1 MTELNKAEY
10 IQELITK
17 GLNFC
22 VESGKSII
30 IAILIYIVGKALI
43 MLANRML
50 QKMLNRKH
58 IDPTIQTFLKSL
70 VNILLM
76 VLLIIS
82 VVSALG
88 INTTSFAALLASAGV
103 AVGMALSGNLQNL
116 AGGIV
121 VLLFRP
127 FKVGDYIEAQ
137 GVGGSVQEIQIF
149 HTILNTPDNKK
160 IYLPNGS
167 LSSGN
172 IVNYSKEP
180 TRRVDFTI
188 CIDYG
193 ESIDKVREV
202 TGKEPFKGINPDECV
217 AIGAAIQGGVLGG
230 DVKDVL
236 LLDVTPLSLGIETA
250 GGVCTRM
257 IERNTTIPTKSS
269 QVFSTA
275 ADNQS
280 SVEIHVLQGERE
292 FARDNKTLGIFHLD
306 GILPARRGVP
316 QIEVT
321 FDIDA
326 NGIVNVSAKDLGT
339 NKEQSISITSSTNM
353 SKEDIEKAV
362 QDAEKFAEEDKK
374 RKEAVD
380 TRNAAD
386 QMVYQVEKIL
396 TDEGDKIPEG
406 DKADIQAKLDALKE
420 ALKGE
425 DTELI
430 KSKQE
435 ELTQAFYKISEELYK
450 QAQAAQGGANPGAGY
465 DPNAGAAPNSDGY
478 YDADFKDVE

>member
-137 GVGGSVQEIQIF
+137 GVGGTVQEIQIF

-193 ESIDKVREV
+193 ESIDKVRAVLKEIV
-202 TGKEPFKGINPDECV
+202 TNDQRVLTTPEPVIALNALADSSVNIALRVWVKSENYWAVYWETNEKIYNEFNRRGINFP
-217 AIGAAIQGGVLGG
+217 
-230 DVKDVL
+230 
-236 LLDVTPLSLGIETA
+236 
-250 GGVCTRM
+250 
-257 IERNTTIPTKSS
+257 
-269 QVFSTA
+269 F
-275 ADNQS
+275 
-280 SVEIHVLQGERE
+280 
-292 FARDNKTLGIFHLD
+292 
-306 GILPARRGVP
+306 P
-316 QIEVT
+316 QLTVH
-321 FDIDA
+321 
-326 NGIVNVSAKDLGT
+326 
-339 NKEQSISITSSTNM
+339 
-353 SKEDIEKAV
+353 KA
-362 QDAEKFAEEDKK
+362 
-374 RKEAVD
+374 
-380 TRNAAD
+380 
-386 QMVYQVEKIL
+386 
-396 TDEGDKIPEG
+396 
-406 DKADIQAKLDALKE
+406 
-420 ALKGE
+420 
-425 DTELI
+425 
-430 KSKQE
+430 
-435 ELTQAFYKISEELYK
+435 
-450 QAQAAQGGANPGAGY
+450 
-465 DPNAGAAPNSDGY
+465 
-478 YDADFKDVE
+478 

>member
-137 GVGGSVQEIQIF
+137 GVGGTVQEIQIF

-172 IVNYSKEP
+172 ITNYSKEP

-188 CIDYG
+188 SIDYG

-202 TGKEPFKGINPDECV
+202 LKEIITNDQRVLTTPEPVIALNALADSSVNIALRVWVKSEDYWAVYWETNEKIYNEFNRRGINFP
-217 AIGAAIQGGVLGG
+217 
-230 DVKDVL
+230 
-236 LLDVTPLSLGIETA
+236 
-250 GGVCTRM
+250 
-257 IERNTTIPTKSS
+257 
-269 QVFSTA
+269 F
-275 ADNQS
+275 
-280 SVEIHVLQGERE
+280 
-292 FARDNKTLGIFHLD
+292 
-306 GILPARRGVP
+306 P
-316 QIEVT
+316 QLTVH
-321 FDIDA
+321 
-326 NGIVNVSAKDLGT
+326 
-339 NKEQSISITSSTNM
+339 
-353 SKEDIEKAV
+353 
-362 QDAEKFAEEDKK
+362 
-374 RKEAVD
+374 
-380 TRNAAD
+380 NA
-386 QMVYQVEKIL
+386 
-396 TDEGDKIPEG
+396 
-406 DKADIQAKLDALKE
+406 
-420 ALKGE
+420 
-425 DTELI
+425 
-430 KSKQE
+430 
-435 ELTQAFYKISEELYK
+435 
-450 QAQAAQGGANPGAGY
+450 
-465 DPNAGAAPNSDGY
+465 
-478 YDADFKDVE
+478 

>member
-70 VNILLM
+70 ANILLM

-193 ESIDKVREV
+193 ESIDKVRAV
-202 TGKEPFKGINPDECV
+202 LKEIITNDQRVLTTPEPVIALNALADSSVNIALRVWVKSEDYWAVYWETNEKIYNEFNSRGINFP
-217 AIGAAIQGGVLGG
+217 
-230 DVKDVL
+230 
-236 LLDVTPLSLGIETA
+236 
-250 GGVCTRM
+250 
-257 IERNTTIPTKSS
+257 
-269 QVFSTA
+269 F
-275 ADNQS
+275 
-280 SVEIHVLQGERE
+280 
-292 FARDNKTLGIFHLD
+292 
-306 GILPARRGVP
+306 P
-316 QIEVT
+316 QLTVH
-321 FDIDA
+321 
-326 NGIVNVSAKDLGT
+326 
-339 NKEQSISITSSTNM
+339 
-353 SKEDIEKAV
+353 
-362 QDAEKFAEEDKK
+362 
-374 RKEAVD
+374 
-380 TRNAAD
+380 NA
-386 QMVYQVEKIL
+386 
-396 TDEGDKIPEG
+396 
-406 DKADIQAKLDALKE
+406 
-420 ALKGE
+420 
-425 DTELI
+425 
-430 KSKQE
+430 
-435 ELTQAFYKISEELYK
+435 
-450 QAQAAQGGANPGAGY
+450 
-465 DPNAGAAPNSDGY
+465 
-478 YDADFKDVE
+478 